1 MTVDESGVDMTMGFY
16 LSHRI
21 GLLLVSI
28 IFMVTVLELV
38 RRSHL
43 KERYALLWL
52 AAAACGLT
60 VGLFPQS
67 IVWFSQFFG
76 FQYLTVFYVTSFL
89 FLLLLVLA
97 FTVVIS
103 KLSERNRELAQEVAL
118 LAHRVARLERGGAE
132 GGRGRAGEP

>member
-1 MTVDESGVDMTMGFY
+1 MDESNVELVGFY

-21 GLLLVSI
+21 GLLAVSVL
-28 IFMVTVLELV
+28 FMAVVLELV

-52 AAAACGLT
+52 AAASCGLV
-60 VGLFPQS
+60 VGLFPQTVVS
-67 IVWFSQFFG
+67 FSRAFN
-76 FQYLTVFYVTSFL
+76 FQYLTVFFVSSFL
-89 FLLLLVLA
+89 FLLLLVLV

-118 LAHRVARLERGGAE
+118 LAHRVTRLEVKKDGD
-132 GGRGRAGEP
+132 

>member
-1 MTVDESGVDMTMGFY
+1 MDDSSVDLVGFY
-16 LSHRI
+16 VSHRI
-21 GLLLVSI
+21 GLLVVSVT
-28 IFMVTVLELV
+28 FMAVVLELV

-52 AAAACGLT
+52 AAALCGLG
-60 VGLFPQS
+60 VGLFPQVV
-67 IVWFSQFFG
+67 VWFSKTMG

-118 LAHRVARLERGGAE
+118 LAHRIEQLERRDG
-132 GGRGRAGEP
+132 